1 MGTRKGMDFLE
12 GQNGRTVKTTLENL
26 VLEKTHV
33 SFLYIIFYL
42 SIWSKNSRNVKKIV
56 AFVSEGGGVF
66 RLNVLRVVRSQSTKY
81 EEIFFLFRFYFFSYW
96 IFCCFWLQASSQHTS
111 SWVGKFE
118 VTQNWSKVTFVV
130 NIFLFLYKIYCK
142 VSRLCQN

>member
-81 EEIFFLFRFYFFSYW
+81 EEIFFLFRFYFFSY
-96 IFCCFWLQASSQHTS
+96 
-111 SWVGKFE
+111 
-118 VTQNWSKVTFVV
+118 
-130 NIFLFLYKIYCK
+130 
-142 VSRLCQN
+142 